1 VEPYYTLL
9 NPGAGG
15 KRAGR
20 RFPAWEARL
29 RARGVELEVVST
41 QAPGHAVELARA
53 ARAAG
58 RRRFLAVGGDGTT
71 FEVVDGLL
79 GGPRGA
85 EGGPR
90 PVLASLPLGSGNSF
104 LRDFGLLTPEAAV
117 EAIAR
122 GASRPVDAVRAE
134 HAGGALHFLN
144 LLSVGFSARAGA
156 LMNRRFKALGRR
168 GYDLAV
174 LLCAARMRHHAFRLR
189 SDAGAWDERPCTL
202 LAFCNSRYTGGSMRM
217 APAADP
223 ADGRLDVI
231 RIGPLSGARLVGS
244 FPRIFRGA
252 HVDMPE
258 TEVGQVRRVEFD
270 LAGPVDCMI
279 DGEVLELELRAL
291 EIVPAALE
299 VVA

>member
-1 VEPYYTLL
+1 VEPLYTLL
-9 NPGAGG
+9 NPAAGG
-15 KRAGR
+15 GRAGR

-29 RARGVELEVVST
+29 RARGVELEVQRT
-41 QAPGHAVELARA
+41 EGPGHARELARA

-58 RRRFLAVGGDGTT
+58 RTRFLGVGGDGTS

-79 GGPRGA
+79 GVP
-85 EGGPR
+85 GGPR
-90 PVLASLPLGSGNSF
+90 PVFGSLPLGSGNSF
-104 LRDFGLLTPEAAV
+104 LRDFGVLGPEAAV

-122 GASRPVDAVRAE
+122 GVARPVDAVRAE

-156 LMNRRFKALGRR
+156 LMNRRFKPLGRR

-189 SDAGAWDERPCTL
+189 ADHGDWDERPCTL

-223 ADGRLDVI
+223 TDGRLDLI
-231 RIGPLSGARLVGS
+231 RIGPLSGPRLVAS
-244 FPRIFRGA
+244 FPRIFRGT

-258 TEVGQVRRVEFD
+258 TEAGQARRVE
-270 LAGPVDCMI
+270 LALEGPVDCMI
-279 DGEVLELELRAL
+279 DGEVLSLELRAL
-291 EIVPAALE
+291 EVAPAALE
-299 VVA
+299 VLA